1 MKKKSLLPQSIP
13 NSQRTASTGNP
24 FYTMSQSSHHPFIEP
39 TDGTPVPTETVG
51 ADGNVTDNRSVNAS
65 NSVPLAMGMLKEVEV
80 ARQFSVSLPENFDLA
95 VELLLDSVLAV
106 LNIPRCALVLYTGT
120 AEEPLLVAQA
130 SVGNPLRIEPLE
142 LLTDTILND
151 LLDSPKHLLQ
161 KQLTLG
167 TDWFGCLAIPIIT
180 QKKSTLANA
189 DNNLE
194 WELDLV
200 CRYLSPLLPQVL
212 QLRHINQLNQLQ
224 AALEEVSRFL
234 VGALAAHEAIENI
247 GKVFQQYLDIES
259 VFYLVKNTETLG
271 WEAEKLQGIE
281 TLIGEKHPCSEAF
294 ASLMLRYEA
303 SLSFRTTCVMPL
315 TAQQVQ
321 HYCASVLE
329 PHREVEQG
337 LLVPIYL
344 ERRSMEQ
351 ERTIQGV
358 FLLVRY
364 EATPEVTV
372 HSREWS
378 ERTLHFLEQ
387 SADLLSQALSRAALF
402 EKTLTLASCDEL
414 TGLLNR
420 RAFYQRF
427 EQELDRSMRTARP
440 LSVVIIDVDYFKHFN
455 DTYGHLTGDKVLRAL
470 ANLLQTQVRRS
481 DVVCRFGGEEFVFL
495 LPETSEPDA
504 FELVD
509 RIRQLVAEKLEIH
522 SEDEQTLH
530 VTMSAGITTTLP
542 SVQPVEGAMLTSD
555 LLQEKIKTLLEQA
568 DSRLY
573 QAKNAGR
580 NCVVGSNQTSYQ

>member
-1 MKKKSLLPQSIP
+1 MNDATISDMPA
-13 NSQRTASTGNP
+13 NFNAS
-24 FYTMSQSSHHPFIEP
+24 IEP
-39 TDGTPVPTETVG
+39 TDG
-51 ADGNVTDNRSVNAS
+51 SS
-65 NSVPLAMGMLKEVEV
+65 NSPESMMDSRALGTSVPVAMGMVKEVEV
-80 ARQFSVSLPENFDLA
+80 ARQFSVSLPNNFEA
-95 VELLLDSVLAV
+95 TVELLLDSVLAV
-106 LNIPRCALVLYTGT
+106 LNITRCALVLYTGT

-130 SVGNPLRIEPLE
+130 QVGKPLRIHPLE
-142 LLTDTILND
+142 LLTDTILKD
-151 LLDSPKHLLQ
+151 LLGSPKHLLQ

-167 TDWFGCLAIPIIT
+167 SDWFGCLAIPVVT
-180 QKKSTLANA
+180 EKETNPLDV
-189 DNNLE
+189 DNLN
-194 WELDLV
+194 WELELV
-200 CRYLSPLLPQVL
+200 CRYLSPLVPQVL
-212 QLRHINQLNQLQ
+212 QLRNIHQLNQLQ

-247 GKVFQQYLDIES
+247 GKVFQQYLDVES
-259 VFYLVKNTETLG
+259 VFYLAKNTETQG

-315 TAQQVQ
+315 TAQQVY
-321 HYCASVLE
+321 HYCASVLAPE
-329 PHREVEQG
+329 KQVEQG

-344 ERRSMEQ
+344 ERRTMEQ
-351 ERTIQGV
+351 DRSIQGV

-364 EATPEVTV
+364 ESDQETA

-427 EQELDRSMRTARP
+427 EQELDRSMRTDRP

-509 RIRQLVAEKLEIH
+509 RIRQLVAEKLEIR
-522 SEDEQTLH
+522 SEDEQPLH

-542 SVQPVEGAMLTSD
+542 AVEPVEGTFLTND
-555 LLQEKIKTLLEQA
+555 LLQEKIKLLLEQA
-568 DSRLY
+568 DARLY
-573 QAKNAGR
+573 QAKKAGR
-580 NCVVGSNQTSYQ
+580 NCVVGSKQTSCQ

>member
-1 MKKKSLLPQSIP
+1 MKKKLPLPSLPLSATLTAFNQDDTLPAMFNNTASSSFSDTHANTVDSIP
-13 NSQRTASTGNP
+13 PQP
-24 FYTMSQSSHHPFIEP
+24 I
-39 TDGTPVPTETVG
+39 
-51 ADGNVTDNRSVNAS
+51 
-65 NSVPLAMGMLKEVEV
+65 AMGMLKEVEV
-80 ARQFSVSLPENFDLA
+80 ARQFSVSLPENFELA
-95 VELLLDSVLAV
+95 VDLLLDSVLAV
-106 LNIPRCALVLYTGT
+106 LNIPCCAMVLYTGT
-120 AEEPLLVAQA
+120 AQEPLLVANA
-130 SVGNPLRIEPLE
+130 SVGSPLHIEPLE

-151 LLDSPKHLLQ
+151 LLGNPKQLLQ

-167 TDWFGCLAIPIIT
+167 TDWLGCLAIPTASVLTPSNRGTVPT
-180 QKKSTLANA
+180 QQNP
-189 DNNLE
+189 E

-234 VGALAAHEAIENI
+234 VGALVAHEAIENI
-247 GKVFQQYLDIES
+247 GKVFQQYLDVES
-259 VFYLVKNTETLG
+259 VFYLAPQANTDR

-281 TLIGEKHPCSEAF
+281 LLLSEKHPCSEAF
-294 ASLMLRYEA
+294 TALMQRYQA

-315 TAQQVQ
+315 TAQQVS
-321 HYCASVLE
+321 HYCASILT
-329 PHREVEQG
+329 PNRQVEQG

-344 ERRSMEQ
+344 EQRSLEQ
-351 ERTIQGV
+351 EKTIQGV

-364 EATPEVTV
+364 ETTTETGGGHA
-372 HSREWS
+372 RDWS
-378 ERTLHFLEQ
+378 QRTHHFLEQ

-427 EQELDRSMRTARP
+427 EQELDRSMRTDRP

-495 LPETSEPDA
+495 LPETSEPEA
-504 FELVD
+504 FDLVD
-509 RIRQLVAEKLEIH
+509 RIRQLVAEKLEIR
-522 SEDEQTLH
+522 SDDEQPLH

-542 SVQPVEGAMLTSD
+542 LIQPVEGASLTTD
-555 LLQEKIKTLLEQA
+555 LLQEKMKLLLEQA
-568 DSRLY
+568 DVRLY
-573 QAKNAGR
+573 EAKKAGR
-580 NCVVGSNQTSYQ
+580 NCVVGSVQTSCHTN

>member
-1 MKKKSLLPQSIP
+1 MTADDNYSTM
-13 NSQRTASTGNP
+13 NSASHAFTDP
-24 FYTMSQSSHHPFIEP
+24 M
-39 TDGTPVPTETVG
+39 DGTPVSAEPLPLDSTLTM
-51 ADGNVTDNRSVNAS
+51 NL
-65 NSVPLAMGMLKEVEV
+65 SVPVAMGMAKEVEV

-106 LNIPRCALVLYTGT
+106 LNISRCALVLYTGT

-130 SVGNPLRIEPLE
+130 SMGSPLRIEPLE
-142 LLTDTILND
+142 LLTDTILKD
-151 LLDSPKHLLQ
+151 LLGSTKKLIQ
-161 KQLTLG
+161 IQLTLG
-167 TDWFGCLAIPIIT
+167 TDWFGCLAIPITPQTKTTSIGDDEN
-180 QKKSTLANA
+180 LA
-189 DNNLE
+189 

-200 CRYLSPLLPQVL
+200 CRYLSPLVPQVL

-247 GKVFQQYLDIES
+247 GKVFQQYLDVES
-259 VFYLVKNTETLG
+259 VFYLAKNTTTQN

-281 TLIGEKHPCSEAF
+281 MLIGEKHPCSEAF
-294 ASLMLRYEA
+294 AALMARYEA
-303 SLSFRTTCVMPL
+303 SLSFRTNCVMPL
-315 TAQQVQ
+315 TAQQVK
-321 HYCASVLE
+321 HYCTSILE
-329 PHREVEQG
+329 PHHPVEQG

-344 ERRSMEQ
+344 ERRNMEQ
-351 ERTIQGV
+351 DKSIQGV

-364 EATPEVTV
+364 ETQPKVVA
-372 HSREWS
+372 HSREWP

-427 EQELDRSMRTARP
+427 EQELDRTMRTNRP

-495 LPETSEPDA
+495 LPETSETEA

-509 RIRQLVAEKLEIH
+509 RIRQLVAEKLEIQ
-522 SEDEQTLH
+522 SEDEQPLH

-542 SVQPVEGAMLTSD
+542 TIPAVDGAFLTAE

-573 QAKNAGR
+573 QAKNLGR
-580 NCVVGSNQTSYQ
+580 NCVVGSNQTSCQ